1 MPHDLRAGLAQEPA
15 VRSART
21 ASPVDLPERPRF
33 ITDLDVLRARRT
45 LKWQIGPDTPDRICL
60 GVAEMDL
67 YPPEFLRSALVEAL
81 GLGETG
87 YGLPEA
93 QEAACGRYL
102 SEHHDADIAGLRCT
116 TDVLTG
122 LRTLMRSGLAPGSPV
137 IVETPVYG
145 DLFTVVREAGLEPVA
160 VPLLRTGA
168 QWQHDWAAL
177 ATAARDGARGWIVC
191 QPHNPVGRAWSLPEM
206 SQAIAVCRENDLLL
220 LANEVHIPLGMPG
233 RAMPSAFADG
243 AVHGVRA
250 FGLTSASKAFNVPGL
265 KSATVYGSERSAA
278 ALADLPQSLLGRP
291 GSLGAVATVACY
303 GPEGVA
309 WLRTLREELAERI
322 RLVLDELASLPVRVS
337 ATAPEA
343 TYLVWAEVDG
353 EQDARRFAAALDTS
367 GIHVLVG
374 ESFGG
379 TEFDRCFRINAASHP
394 AVLRTAFARLRA
406 ALR

>member
-1 MPHDLRAGLAQEPA
+1 MPNDLRAARAQEPV
-15 VRSART
+15 VRSARP
-21 ASPVDLPERPRF
+21 ASPVHLPERPRF
-33 ITDLDVLRARRT
+33 INDLDVLRARRT
-45 LKWQIGPDTPDRICL
+45 LKWQLGPDTPDRICL

-102 SEHHDADIAGLRCT
+102 SAHHDAGVAGLRCT

-177 ATAARDGARGWIVC
+177 ATAAREGARGWIVC
-191 QPHNPVGRAWSLPEM
+191 QPHNPVGRAWTLPEM
-206 SQAIAVCRENDLLL
+206 SQAIAVCREHDLLL

-233 RAMPSAFADG
+233 RAMPSAFADT
-243 AVHGVRA
+243 AIHGVRA

-343 TYLVWAEVDG
+343 TYLVWAEADG
-353 EQDARRFAAALDTS
+353 ERDARRFAEALDTS
-367 GIHVLVG
+367 GIHVLAG

-379 TEFDRCFRINAASHP
+379 TAFDRCFRLNAASHP